1 MSQDDI
7 EPLEPGIWLLQFGK
21 LATSLPAEE
30 AVLVTCLRRS
40 FRLVQLTPRPL
51 RHVIACNVSEE
62 EFEQLL
68 ESGALLPATVALVG
82 NRLNYSVTQR
92 AVEGGAEA
100 EVWFPNDPAF
110 SHAAGTSAPFALFA
124 AWLECLLTL
133 DRPDDAGQEWAMS
146 PIRRKSQS
154 GRRPKLTEH

>member
-1 MSQDDI
+1 MSHDDI
-7 EPLEPGIWLLQFGK
+7 EPLEPGIWLLQLRK
-21 LATSLPAEE
+21 LATRLPAEE
-30 AVLVTCLRRS
+30 AALVTCLRRG
-40 FRLVQLTPRPL
+40 FHLVQLTPRPL
-51 RHVIACNVSEE
+51 RHVVACKVAEE

-82 NRLNYSVTQR
+82 DLLNYSVTQR

-100 EVWFPNDPAF
+100 EVWFPNEPAF
-110 SHAAGTSAPFALFA
+110 SHATGTSAPFALFA

-133 DRPDDAGQEWAMS
+133 ERVDDPSQEGVTS
-146 PIRRKSQS
+146 PVRRRSQS